1 MLVPFVKAGLERGER
16 CSWEVTA
23 PLTVDRV
30 TSALAAAVPELAAHR
45 ARGRL
50 ELTPPAEALVPE
62 RRLER
67 ELDRAILAGFAALR
81 LVRPAADEEEARAIA
96 AAVEEM
102 GGMQVIAAIPQ
113 SRAEL
118 PALRLMER
126 VQDHRFA
133 LVRNSGRWE
142 VLKGAGVRA
151 ESELQRS
158 EERLRTLFG
167 HMSEGFAY
175 CRMVFDEV
183 GRPCDFV
190 YLEVS
195 PAFERLT
202 GLAASEV
209 AGRRVTQVV
218 PGIEQDPF
226 DWIGKYGRVALTGE
240 PIRFESRS
248 PRTGQWFAISAFS
261 SRRGYFAIAFS
272 DVTDRRRAEEER
284 RIAEDQLRVTLR
296 GVTESERALRA
307 SEARFKLLSD
317 SASLLLSAEDPQG
330 VVSQLCDDVMKH
342 LDCQVF
348 FNYLADPAE
357 GRLRLNAWA
366 GIPDEEA
373 RRIEHLD
380 YGVAVCG
387 CVARDGHRIV
397 AEEIPHTADP
407 RTDIVR
413 SYGVLAYCCH
423 PLVAGGRTLGTLSFG
438 TRTRSRF
445 SDEELA
451 VMKTVADQVAVAM
464 ERIESQ
470 RALRLVNLRLQ
481 DADRR
486 KDEFIAVLSHEL
498 RNPLAPIQN
507 SLYILDRAPPGSD
520 RSLRALEVIHRQT
533 NHLSRLVEDLLDVT
547 RIARGKIR
555 LQRQRLDVVELVRRT
570 VEDHLTSYFDAGI
583 RLAASLPG
591 TPLWVHADPTRLAQ
605 IVGNLLGNA
614 LKFTPRGGEVALAL
628 SEERDAATLRVR
640 DSGVGIAPEVLERLF
655 RPFSQADQ
663 TLDRSRGGLG
673 LGLALVRGLA
683 ALHGGSASA
692 ASEGLGRGAEF
703 TVSFPL
709 DAAPR
714 AATPAP
720 APTVVLPRRVLVIDD
735 NQESADTLKEL
746 LELSG
751 HEVRAAYDGP
761 SGIATAREFRPEFVL
776 CDIGLPGMSG
786 YAVARAMRSDPALES
801 ARLVA
806 LSGYA
811 LSDDVQRALEA
822 GFHQHVAKPPALEV
836 LEQLLASGTA
846 KAGRGAPA

>member
-1 MLVPFVKAGLERGER
+1 MLVPFVKAGLARGER
-16 CSWEVTA
+16 CAWEVRP
-23 PLTVDRV
+23 PLTLAAAAA
-30 TSALAAAVPELAAHR
+30 ALAAAVPDLALHR
-45 ARGRL
+45 ARGGI
-50 ELTPPAEALVPE
+50 ELTSPSEVPPPAGW
-62 RRLER
+62 LER
-67 ELDRAILAGFAALR
+67 ELDRTILAGFRALR
-81 LVRPAADEEEARAIA
+81 LVRPAAGEDEARAIA
-96 AAVEEM
+96 AVVEEM
-102 GGMQVIAAIPQ
+102 GAMQLIAAIPQ
-113 SRAEL
+113 SRVEL
-118 PALRLMER
+118 PALGLMER
-126 VQDHRFA
+126 VQAHHFA

-142 VLKGAGVRA
+142 VLRGAGLRA
-151 ESELQRS
+151 EADALQRR

-167 HMSEGFAY
+167 HMTEGFAY
-175 CRMVFDEV
+175 CRVVLDE
-183 GRPCDFV
+183 GGTPCDYV

-195 PAFERLT
+195 ASLERLS
-202 GLAASEV
+202 GLPASTMV
-209 AGRRVTQVV
+209 GRRVTQLF
-218 PGIEQDPF
+218 PGVEKDPF
-226 DWIGKYGRVALTGE
+226 DPIGKYGRVALTGE
-240 PIRFESRS
+240 PIAFEYPS
-248 PRTGQWFAISAFS
+248 PRNGRWFSVSAFS
-261 SRRGYFAIAFS
+261 SRRGFFGATFS

-284 RIAEDQLRVTLR
+284 GIAVDQLRVTLR

-317 SASLLLSAEDPQG
+317 SASLLLSSDDPQG
-330 VVSQLCDDVMKH
+330 VVSQLCDGVMKH

-348 FNYLADPAE
+348 FNYLADPGE

-366 GIPDEEA
+366 GIPEAEA
-373 RRIEHLD
+373 RRIERLD

-387 CVARDGHRIV
+387 CVARDGRRIV
-397 AEEIPHTADP
+397 AEEIPHTPDP

-445 SDEELA
+445 SDEEVA

-464 ERIESQ
+464 ERIEAQ
-470 RALRLVNLRLQ
+470 RALRLANLRLQ

-507 SLYILDRAPPGSD
+507 SLYLLDRAPPGSD
-520 RSLRALEVIHRQT
+520 RSARALEVIHRQT
-533 NHLSRLVEDLLDVT
+533 NHLARLVEDLLDVT

-555 LQRQRLDVVELVRRT
+555 LQRQRIDLVELVRRT
-570 VEDHLTSYFDAGI
+570 VEDHLASCSDAGI
-583 RLAASLPG
+583 RLAATLPDA
-591 TPLWVHADPTRLAQ
+591 PLWVHADPTRLAQ

-628 SEERDAATLRVR
+628 SGERDGATLRVR

-692 ASEGLGRGAEF
+692 ASAGLGCGAEF
-703 TVSFPL
+703 TVTFPL
-709 DAAPR
+709 DCAPG

-720 APTVVLPRRVLVIDD
+720 AAAPVLPRRVLVIDD
-735 NQESADTLKEL
+735 NEESADTLKEL

-751 HEVRAAYDGP
+751 HEVRTAYDGP
-761 SGIATAREFRPEFVL
+761 SGIATAREFRPELVL

-786 YAVARAMRSDPALES
+786 YAVAQALRADRALGS

-836 LEQLLASGTA
+836 LEQLLAG
-846 KAGRGAPA
+846 GGDAPA